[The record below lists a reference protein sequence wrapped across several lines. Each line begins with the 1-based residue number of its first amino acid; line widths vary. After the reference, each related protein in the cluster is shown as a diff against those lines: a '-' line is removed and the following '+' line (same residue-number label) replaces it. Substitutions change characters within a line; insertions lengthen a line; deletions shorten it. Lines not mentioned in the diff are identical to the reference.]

1 MTVESTVWRASSS
14 SSSSSFALLP
24 SSVASSCGAVYAGGL
39 CCAVLCRCFWGL
51 GKRNHK
57 TATHKS
63 KPVSNVRLLLL
74 FRFDFGPR
82 ARFIAPS
89 RWTAGMWRE
98 VEVSALCWPCKVRV
112 WSFVTQHNSPCPGP
126 QKGSLGSRCN
136 SMIQLWFESS
146 WNYGS
151 LWPVRRRSGASHC
164 GTVLWRNRM
173 QEWWFV
179 QF

>member
-89 RWTAGMWRE
+89 RWIA
-98 VEVSALCWPCKVRV
+98 
-112 WSFVTQHNSPCPGP
+112 CPGP

-146 WNYGS
+146 
-151 LWPVRRRSGASHC
+151 
-164 GTVLWRNRM
+164 
-173 QEWWFV
+173 
-179 QF
+179 